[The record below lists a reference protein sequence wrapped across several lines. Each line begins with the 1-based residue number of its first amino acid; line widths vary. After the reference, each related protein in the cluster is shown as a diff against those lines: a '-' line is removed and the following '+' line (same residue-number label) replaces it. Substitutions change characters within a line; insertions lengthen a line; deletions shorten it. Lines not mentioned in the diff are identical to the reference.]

1 MEIFITILFVIYMF
15 LVDWRLNK
23 IYKEL
28 KRLNETQEK
37 NFHAQ
42 PASTAP
48 NKSQVAPE
56 ISLSEVALMAKH
68 GIVKEGDKYV
78 YSGFRYDRL
87 QDAVNYA
94 TRKNQ

>member
-1 MEIFITILFVIYMF
+1 MEIVLTVLFVIFMF

-37 NFHAQ
+37 NIHAQ
-42 PASTAP
+42 PVVSAVEQKHQVVPEAS
-48 NKSQVAPE
+48 
-56 ISLSEVALMAKH
+56 LGEVALMAKH
-68 GIVKEGDKYV
+68 GITKEGDKYV

-94 TRKNQ
+94 KR

>member
-1 MEIFITILFVIYMF
+1 MEVLIAVLFVIFMF

-37 NFHAQ
+37 SLYVQ
-42 PASTAP
+42 PVASTAFQKP
-48 NKSQVAPE
+48 QVAPE
-56 ISLSEVALMAKH
+56 ASIGEAALMAKH
-68 GIVKEGDKYV
+68 GITKEGDKYV
-78 YSGFRYDRL
+78 YSGFSYDKL

-94 TRKNQ
+94 RR

>member
-1 MEIFITILFVIYMF
+1 MEIVITVLFVIFMF

-28 KRLNETQEK
+28 KRLNEAKEK
-37 NFHAQ
+37 NIHAQ
-42 PASTAP
+42 PVVSTVEQ
-48 NKSQVAPE
+48 KHQVAPE
-56 ISLSEVALMAKH
+56 ASLGEAALMAKH
-68 GIVKEGDKYV
+68 GITKESDKYV

-94 TRKNQ
+94 KR